1 MGRVSKSENL
11 RRGGRSPCVGTGEA
25 GCNAVLSVG
34 SELFDWETSEVCTT
48 PCTTTNVPAAGKFRL
63 ASGGGAWAGSGGV
76 AGRSIT
82 SNGSGLSC
90 GMSGVLS
97 G

>member
-11 RRGGRSPCVGTGEA
+11 RRGGRSPSGDMGEV
-25 GCNAVLSVG
+25 GCNAVSLG
-34 SELFDWETSEVCTT
+34 SEPEDWETSEVCTT
-48 PCTTTNVPAAGKFRL
+48 PCTTTSVPAAGKFRR
-63 ASGGGAWAGSGGV
+63 ASGGGGACAGSGGV

-82 SNGSGLSC
+82 SKGSVLSWDLL
-90 GMSGVLS
+90 GVLS